1 MLQNSQPILVVISGV
16 SGVGKDALLSRMRE
30 LKHPYHFMVTATTR
44 PQRVGE
50 QDGKDYIFVS
60 KERFLQM
67 IRDDELLEWAQV
79 YGNSY
84 GVPRLDAKQ
93 ALERGQDVIIK
104 IDVQGAATIRS
115 KAPDSVLIFLAP
127 PSIDDLEHRLR
138 ERKTES
144 PSVLEL
150 RIETAKEEMKQE
162 PAFDY
167 VVVNHNGRLDEAVA
181 EVEAI
186 ITAEK
191 RRIPPRRVKI

>member
-1 MLQNSQPILVVISGV
+1 
-16 SGVGKDALLSRMRE
+16 
-30 LKHPYHFMVTATTR
+30 MV
-44 PQRVGE
+44 
-50 QDGKDYIFVS
+50 
-60 KERFLQM
+60 
-67 IRDDELLEWAQV
+67 RDDEFLEWAQV
-79 YGNSY
+79 YGNLY
-84 GVPRLDAKQ
+84 GVPRLDARL

-115 KAPDSVLIFLAP
+115 KAPDAVLIFLAP
-127 PSIDDLEHRLR
+127 PSIEELERRLR

-167 VVVNHNGRLDEAVA
+167 VVVNHNGRLDDAVE

-191 RRIPPRRVKI
+191 RRIPLRRV